1 MASTHS
7 LGFPRIGARRELK
20 FALEAYWRGESSRE
34 ALQLVGAELR
44 SRHWQDQSGLDW
56 VPVGDFSFYD
66 QVLDMSFTLGNLPA
80 RVRGYAGDDLDNYFR
95 VARGRS
101 APGTEPAGQES
112 QAVAPA
118 SGQDS
123 TLAEGSVDK
132 AACGCAPGT
141 HDVEAG
147 VAAGEMTKWFDTN
160 YHYIVPEFGADTTFR
175 LDPSRILA
183 QLAEARAQGVAAK
196 LVLLGPVSYLA
207 LGKVRDAAHPDLD
220 RLSLLPRLL
229 PVYTELLQ
237 VLADAGVEWVQIDEP
252 ILVTELS
259 PDWQHAL
266 NLAYHHLKSVRIKV
280 LLATYFGPLKE
291 NAWLAANLPVA
302 GLHLDAIRG
311 REDAK
316 PLLNLL
322 PTHKVLSL
330 GVIDGRNIWKT
341 DLEAVLDW
349 LEPVAARLGDRLW
362 LAPSCSLLH
371 VPVDL
376 ASEDG
381 LDAELKSWLAFARQ
395 KLDELRVLARAINE
409 GRDAVRDELAAN
421 RQAIESRRRSPRVH
435 NPAVQAALA
444 QCATEAATTRQS
456 PYAVRAQRQRTR
468 FQLPVF
474 PTTTIGSFPQTAEIR
489 QARRQFKAGEI
500 DAAAYEQAMRAEVA
514 RCVREQETLGLD
526 VLVHGEPER
535 NDMVEYFGEQLEGYA
550 FSRFGWVQ
558 SYGSRCVKPPILFGD
573 ISRPHP
579 MTVAWAQHAQS
590 LTKRPMKGM
599 LTGPVTML
607 NWSFVRD
614 DQPRATTC
622 RQLALAIRQEVLD
635 LEKAGIGIIQI
646 DEAALREG
654 LPLRRAQWQEYLGWA
669 VECFR
674 ITANG
679 VADDT
684 QIHTHMC
691 YSEFNDIMPAIA
703 AMDADVITIET
714 SRSDMEL
721 LDAFDDFSYPNEIGP
736 GVYDIHSPN
745 VPTVQHMVD
754 LMEKAAQR
762 IPAERLWVNPDCGLK
777 TRQWLEVLPAL
788 AGMVQAA
795 RRLREQHAG

>member
-34 ALQLVGAELR
+34 ALQQVGAELR

-80 RVRGYAGDDLDNYFR
+80 RVRGYDGDDLDNYFR

-101 APGTEPAGQES
+101 VPGTEPAGQDG
-112 QAVAPA
+112 QAP
-118 SGQDS
+118 GQDS

-196 LVLLGPVSYLA
+196 PVLLGPVSYLA

-311 REDAK
+311 REDVK

-341 DLEAVLDW
+341 DLAGVLDW
-349 LEPVAARLGDRLW
+349 LEPVAVRLGGRLW

-421 RQAIESRRRSPRVH
+421 RQAVESRRRSPRVH

-444 QCATEAATTRQS
+444 QCATEAATARQS
-456 PYAVRAQRQRTR
+456 PYAVRAQRQRAR
-468 FQLPVF
+468 FQLPAF

-500 DAAAYEQAMRAEVA
+500 DASAYEKAMQAEVA

-526 VLVHGEPER
+526 VLVHGEAER

-573 ISRPHP
+573 ISRPDP
-579 MTVAWAQHAQS
+579 MTVAWAQYAQS
-590 LTKRPMKGM
+590 LTKCPMKGM

-654 LPLRRAQWQEYLGWA
+654 LPLRRAQWQEYLDWA